1 MTSLNEQTILTA
13 IKIARALDD
22 NQPTPATASGDLLAD
37 AINGADV
44 LIRTVTMIY
53 TGHVDGLD
61 EHTIALNEAAWIADT
76 GRFADALTTGNLSEV
91 EPYPDTVYV
100 ARAAVVDITFWTHD
114 LPRVQK

>member
-1 MTSLNEQTILTA
+1 MNPDIITA
-13 IKIARALDD
+13 AIQIARALDD
-22 NQPTPATASGDLLAD
+22 NQPTPVTASGDLLAD

-53 TGHVDGLD
+53 TGRVVGIDA
-61 EHTIALNEAAWIADT
+61 HTIALDEAAWIADT

>member
-13 IKIARALDD
+13 LKIARALDD
-22 NQPTPATASGDLLAD
+22 NQPTPVTTPDDTIID
-37 AINGADV
+37 AINDADV

-53 TGHVDGLD
+53 TGHVVDID
-61 EHTIALNEAAWIADT
+61 AHTIALDDAAWIADT

-91 EPYPDTVYV
+91 EPYPKTVYV